1 MENEPILME
10 KKYSESDDSRR
21 FEEPWDS
28 TNEKFMENIRQTSV
42 VLSNKHM
49 AACKRNKKKYI
60 ILSLPTGIL
69 PIILANLSIF
79 ISNMSVYIIPITL
92 TIIAILN
99 SVALLFN
106 YSQRTE
112 QHNNYAGKYDD
123 VAKKIDSILIRN
135 RRYRQPFDILLSE
148 ITEIKRSIDSSA
160 PLL

>member
-1 MENEPILME
+1 MEIDPILMD

-21 FEEPWDS
+21 FEEQWDA

-42 VLSNKHM
+42 ILSNKHM
-49 AACKRNKKKYI
+49 VACKKNKRKYI
-60 ILSLPTGIL
+60 ILSLPTAIL
-69 PIILANLSIF
+69 PIILANLSLF
-79 ISNMSVYIIPITL
+79 MTEMSIYIVPITL

-99 SVALLFN
+99 AIGILFN

-123 VAKKIDSILIRN
+123 VAKKLDSILIRN
-135 RRYRQPFDILLSE
+135 RKYRQPFDILLSE